1 MRKIAREKIECQVT
15 EGFFRIQAPFGML
28 RKFEFLKSKGWDAIT
43 KSRSQS
49 DPAVCMFRLVLHP
62 PDSYA

>member
-49 DPAVCMFRLVLHP
+49 DPAVCRCRLVLHP
-62 PDSYA
+62 PESYA